1 MSTILDTIV
10 EYKRHWVQDC
20 KARIPEQALLAQA
33 QGHAPRPFA
42 AAIMD
47 RIERRENAVIAEVKK
62 ASPSKGVIREDFE
75 PVAIARSYAAH
86 GATCLSVLT
95 DQRFFQGSDQYLA
108 DIRQAVDL
116 PILRKD
122 FMLDPYQVLEA
133 RAMGADCILVILA
146 MVDDALALELC
157 AAAREQGLSVLPEVH
172 NHAELDR
179 ALMLDTRLIGI
190 NNRNLHTF
198 ETDLQTTIGLLPHIP
213 AGHGVITES
222 GIHGADDVAH
232 MNGAGVHG
240 FLVGESLM
248 RAPDPGLALASLLA
262 RPA

>member
-10 EYKRHWVQDC
+10 DYKRHWIRER
-20 KARIPEQALLAQA
+20 KARIPEPTLLDEAQA
-33 QGHAPRPFA
+33 YAPRPFA
-42 AAIMD
+42 DAMME
-47 RIERRENAVIAEVKK
+47 RIGRRENAVIAEVKK
-62 ASPSKGVIREDFE
+62 ASPSKGVIREDFD
-75 PVAIARSYAAH
+75 PVVIASSYAAH

-95 DQRFFQGSDQYLA
+95 DQRFFQGSDQYLT
-108 DIRQAVDL
+108 DIRREVEL

-146 MVDDALALELC
+146 MVDDTLASELC
-157 AAAREQGLSVLPEVH
+157 AAAREQGLSILPEVH
-172 NHAELDR
+172 NRAELER

-198 ETDLQTTIGLLPHIP
+198 ETDLETTVGLLPHIP
-213 AGHGVITES
+213 AGHGVVTES
-222 GIHGADDVAH
+222 GIHGADDVAR
-232 MNGAGVHG
+232 MNRAGVHG

-248 RAPDPGLALASLLA
+248 RAADPGQALASLLA
-262 RPA
+262 RQA

>member
-10 EYKRHWVQDC
+10 DYKRQWVQAC
-20 KARIPEQALLAQA
+20 KAQVSEQALLGKAQA
-33 QGHAPRPFA
+33 YAPRPFA
-42 AAIMD
+42 AAMME
-47 RIERRENAVIAEVKK
+47 RIDRRENAVIAEVKK
-62 ASPSKGVIREDFE
+62 ASPSKGVIREDFD
-75 PVAIARSYAAH
+75 PVAIAGTYAAH

-95 DQRFFQGSDQYLA
+95 DQRFFQGSDRYLA
-108 DIRQAVDL
+108 DIRREVEL

-146 MVDDALALELC
+146 MVDDALASELC
-157 AAAREQGLSVLPEVH
+157 AAAREQGLSILPEVH

-198 ETDLQTTIGLLPHIP
+198 ETDLETTIGLLPHIP

-222 GIHGADDVAH
+222 GIHGADDVIR
-232 MNGAGVHG
+232 MNRASVHG
-240 FLVGESLM
+240 FLVGESLI
-248 RAPDPGLALASLLA
+248 RAPDPGLALASLLGQSA
-262 RPA
+262 